1 MPQEG
6 AYPVLAMIQEPAIGG
21 SGSPDDPYLIE
32 SADQLLAISRDA
44 GAHYRLTNDIDLQGR
59 SFARPIIPIFWGRLD
74 ADNHAVGNAT
84 FTGAEDAGLFG
95 VLLAGATVDSLTM
108 VGVHVENA
116 VHDAAGQM
124 GVLAACNYG
133 KICDCSVSADCGFGS
148 VGGNEY
154 IGGLVAVNGTGGEI
168 ERCFVSWAATG
179 KYDRGGLALWG
190 GIAGLNLGR
199 VTECHVSAFVG
210 GGISRCAALVGQNDG
225 IVSDCYA
232 DGYSRMAG
240 LVYLNHN
247 RIVHGYAAVIVP
259 SGKGKGGLVNENA
272 GGTITNSYFLAEA
285 DGGGPDNGLG
295 EVLSD
300 EEMRSQASFIGW
312 DFATTWTICEGAAS
326 PHLRWEEVC
335 EP

>member
-6 AYPVLAMIQEPAIGG
+6 GYPVLAMIQEPAIGG
-21 SGSPDDPYLIE
+21 NGSPDDPYLIE

-59 SFARPIIPIFWGRLD
+59 SFARPIIPIFWGRFD
-74 ADNHAVGNAT
+74 GHDHAVGNAT
-84 FTGAEDAGLFG
+84 FTGTEDAGLFG
-95 VLLAGATVDSLTM
+95 VLLADATVDSLTM
-108 VGVHVENA
+108 IGVHVENT
-116 VHDAAGQM
+116 VHNAAGQM
-124 GVLAACNYG
+124 GVLAARNHG
-133 KICDCSVSADCGFGS
+133 RICACCVSTDCGFGS
-148 VGGNEY
+148 VGTNDL

-179 KYDRGGLALWG
+179 KYDRGGLTLWG

-199 VTECHVSAFVG
+199 ITECHASAFVG
-210 GGISRCAALVGQNDG
+210 GGLNRCAALVGQNDG
-225 IVSDCYA
+225 IISDCYA

-247 RIVHGYAAVIVP
+247 RIAHCYAAVTVP
-259 SGKGKGGLVNENA
+259 ADWDAGGLVSENV
-272 GGTITNSYFLAEA
+272 GGLITGSYFLAQA

-295 EVLSD
+295 EALSE
-300 EEMRSQASFIGW
+300 EEMPLQASFSGW
-312 DFATTWTICEGAAS
+312 DFDQIWVLRAGDGD
-326 PHLRWEEVC
+326 PRLRWEEAC